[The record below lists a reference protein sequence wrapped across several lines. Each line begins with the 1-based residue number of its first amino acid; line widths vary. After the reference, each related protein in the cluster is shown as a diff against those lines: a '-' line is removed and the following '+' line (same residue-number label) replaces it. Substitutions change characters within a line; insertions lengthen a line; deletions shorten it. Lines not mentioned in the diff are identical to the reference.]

1 MSSISSPVIKKD
13 HYLKTGGKAL
23 YLADLPDDGVLTG
36 MLLHSQKAKARI
48 KSVSL
53 PPIPEGYYIIDK
65 NDVPGVNRVAI
76 VKDDYPVF
84 ARDTVE
90 YIGESILMAA
100 GPDKKIV
107 EDILNNIKIEYEE
120 LEPVLDVEKSDTV
133 FFEYNYGKGD
143 TEKAFAEADHVF
155 EETFKT
161 GYQEQIYLEVQCMQG
176 EYADGKITVRGSMQ
190 CPYYVH
196 SAVANAMGMEP
207 DKVRIVQEV
216 TGGGFGGKE
225 AYPSILATEVA
236 VAAYK
241 TKKPVRCVFSR
252 HEDIMYTSK
261 RHPSVSRYKA
271 AVKNGIITA
280 MEADITF
287 NAGAYTTLSAVVLQR
302 ALICASG
309 VYNVPNL
316 KVHGRAVKTNTVP
329 SGAFRGFGAPQSF
342 FASETFVSHI
352 AEKLGY
358 DILDFKL
365 KNLVKQ
371 DNETA
376 TGGKF
381 HFNVPLP
388 AMINEILEESG
399 YVNKRRLYSEKQTG
413 RIRHGIGMALFFHGA
428 GFTGSA
434 ERDMIKSVVRLNKHA
449 DGKVEILVSNT
460 DMGQGLKTTFSKIVN
475 NELKIGMENIIIENP
490 DTDVVPNSG
499 PTVASRSLM
508 IVGELLRRAAI
519 HLREIWEDG
528 KELTVE
534 EHYKEPDYMIPFSL
548 ENFSGD
554 AYPTYAWGVNIIE
567 LELDTLTGL
576 SSVTGAWGNFDVGT
590 PIDENI
596 VSGQMEGGL
605 VQGIGYGGM
614 EKMTVDGNGRIMQ
627 TTMADYT
634 IPTAMDV
641 PNMKV
646 LLHVQEFPDGP
657 YGAKGA
663 GELPLAGPAPAYTNA
678 LEQAL
683 GMPVNKIPFTPEDVI
698 ESLSKRKEA
707 GI

>member
-1 MSSISSPVIKKD
+1 MKSISSPVIKKD
-13 HYLKTGGKAL
+13 HSLKAGGKAL
-23 YLADLPDDGVLTG
+23 YLADLPSDGVLTG
-36 MLLHSQKAKARI
+36 MILHSQKAKARI
-48 KSVSL
+48 KSIIL
-53 PPIPEGYYIIDK
+53 PSIPSGYYIIDK
-65 NDVPGVNRVAI
+65 NDVPGVNKVAI

-84 ARDTVE
+84 ANDTVE
-90 YIGESILMAA
+90 YIGEAILMVV
-100 GPDKKIV
+100 GPDKSVV
-107 EDILNNIKIEYEE
+107 ENILNNIEIEYEE
-120 LEPVLDVEKSDTV
+120 LEPVLDIDKSDTV

-143 TEKAFAEADHVF
+143 IEKAFAEADRVF
-155 EETFKT
+155 EETFET

-176 EYADGKITVRGSMQ
+176 EYDDGKITVRGSMQ

-196 SAVANAMGMEP
+196 SAVANTMGLP
-207 DKVRIVQEV
+207 ADKVRIVQDV

-225 AYPSILATEVA
+225 AYPSILAAEVA

-241 TKKPVRCVFSR
+241 AKMPVRCVFSR
-252 HEDIMYTSK
+252 QEDITYTSK
-261 RHPSVSRYKA
+261 RHPSRSHYKA

-280 MEADITF
+280 IDADITF

-309 VYNVPNL
+309 VYNIPNL
-316 KVHGRAVKTNTVP
+316 KVHGRAVKTNVIP

-342 FASETFVSHI
+342 FASESFVSHI
-352 AEKLGY
+352 ADELGI
-358 DILDFKL
+358 DIIGFKL

-371 DNETA
+371 GDDTS
-376 TGGKF
+376 TGGKY
-381 HFNVPLP
+381 HFYVPLP
-388 AMINEILEESG
+388 DMAKEILEESD
-399 YVNKRRLYSEKQTG
+399 YINKHKLYSQKQTG
-413 RIRHGIGMALFFHGA
+413 RYRRGIGMAFYFHGA

-434 ERDMIKSVVRLNKHA
+434 ERDMIKSVVRLNKHS
-449 DGKVEILVSNT
+449 DGKVEILVANT
-460 DMGQGLKTTFSKIVN
+460 DMGQGIKTTFSKIVN
-475 NELKIGMENIIIENP
+475 NELNIGMDNIIIENP
-490 DTDVVPNSG
+490 DTDRVPNSG

-528 KELTVE
+528 KNITVE
-534 EHYKEPDYMIPFSL
+534 ERYKEPDFMIPFSL
-548 ENFSGD
+548 ETFSGD
-554 AYPTYAWGVNIIE
+554 AYATYAWGINAVE
-567 LELDTLTGL
+567 VEVDTLTGL
-576 SSVTGAWGNFDVGT
+576 TSVLGAWGDFDVGT
-590 PIDENI
+590 PIDEHI
-596 VSGQMEGGL
+596 VAGQMEGGF

-614 EKMTVDGNGRIMQ
+614 EKMTTDAKGRVMQ

-646 LLHVQEFPDGP
+646 ILHVQEFPDGP

-683 GMPVNKIPFTPEDVI
+683 GMHINKIPFTPEDI
-698 ESLSKRKEA
+698 IKSLS
-707 GI
+707 GTNSL